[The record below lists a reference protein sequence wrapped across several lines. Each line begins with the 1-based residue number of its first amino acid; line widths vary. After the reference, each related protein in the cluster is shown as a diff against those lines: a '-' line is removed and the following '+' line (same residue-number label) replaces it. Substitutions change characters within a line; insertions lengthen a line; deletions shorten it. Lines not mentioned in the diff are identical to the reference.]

1 MPRSSDFDFDFDSPP
16 PSPKHGRHLHPRS
29 VIQVVVRHLRRSRSL
44 LILLCILIGIA
55 YSIFWPHRPWFPPTH
70 APSLRYKNINW
81 SRYAYSQYATDSHY
95 LCNSIMLFEALER
108 LGSKAERILMYPEEW
123 DIDIASKSDRDS
135 QLLVMARDWYRV
147 KMLPV
152 QILRFQREG
161 SSEKGEGEQIAFASW
176 FKMF

>member
-1 MPRSSDFDFDFDSPP
+1 MSSDIDTPP
-16 PSPKHGRHLHPRS
+16 TSPKHRRRPSQYPNLLS
-29 VIQVVVRHLRRSRSL
+29 VTRLLRRSRSL
-44 LILLCILIGIA
+44 LILFCILIGIA
-55 YSIFWPHRPWFPPTH
+55 YSIFWPHKPWFPPTH

-95 LCNSIMLFEALER
+95 LCNSLMLFEALER

-147 KMLPV
+147 KLLPV
-152 QILRFQREG
+152 QILRFRREG
-161 SSEKGEGEQIAFASW
+161 SSEKDEGEPITFAS
-176 FKMF
+176 